1 VRDNSDITFDFCL
14 VKQNKGLVFD
24 IPLIALGDGRLNV
37 EQDQSITL
45 PLENVAAQSD
55 YGYTLL
61 MMSFPYLPTVA
72 G

>member
-1 VRDNSDITFDFCL
+1 
-14 VKQNKGLVFD
+14 VFD